1 MIPPPQGVTLT
12 ELKEAEKA
20 IGRIGEEQPIREGER
35 REEQP
40 PESTVGGGAGGRD
53 GFGGGGSK
61 GNFGGITAVGR
72 VVSDEYY
79 GMSVVGSWGF
89 LGGGGLGLGV
99 SLTSSPP

>member
-40 PESTVGGGAGGRD
+40 PESTVGGGQ
-53 GFGGGGSK
+53 GGGM
-61 GNFGGITAVGR
+61 A
-72 VVSDEYY
+72 
-79 GMSVVGSWGF
+79 
-89 LGGGGLGLGV
+89 LGGGGQRGILGVLLQWVGWYLMNIMGCLWWGHGV
-99 SLTSSPP
+99 SLGGGVWVWGCL

>member
-40 PESTVGGGAGGRD
+40 PESTVGGGGVGMAV
-53 GFGGGGSK
+53 GGSK

-99 SLTSSPP
+99 SLTSGPP